1 MASLIDRLY
10 PLPDYRRSTL
20 SLLRWWESRRLF
32 YNRVVGMTGLV
43 TLSGLFVLVP
53 DRPAFFAPGLVF
65 AVLAYGVMA
74 NVCYTFGW
82 LAELVARAVWG
93 SKAPDLGPFL
103 FREGLIFSVG
113 VTALPLLVG
122 LMVWVA
128 RLLVGLVT

>member
-10 PLPDYRRSTL
+10 PLPDYHRSSL

-43 TLSGLFVLVP
+43 TLCGMFVLVP
-53 DRPAFFAPGLVF
+53 DGPDFFAPGLGL

-74 NVCYTFGW
+74 NVCYSFGW
-82 LAELVARAVWG
+82 LAEMVARAVWG
-93 SKAPDLGPFL
+93 SRAPDLGPFL

-113 VTALPLLVG
+113 VTTLPLLVTVM
-122 LMVWVA
+122 LWVG